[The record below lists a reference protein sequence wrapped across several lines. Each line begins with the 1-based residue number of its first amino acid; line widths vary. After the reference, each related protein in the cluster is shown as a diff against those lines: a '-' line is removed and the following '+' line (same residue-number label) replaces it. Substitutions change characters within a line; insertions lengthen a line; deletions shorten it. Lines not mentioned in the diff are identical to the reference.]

1 MQKATPKNIPVV
13 AGVSSCHMRLPS
25 GGNSWRHSKRSKM
38 SRMRG
43 RIIVV
48 CRFIGA
54 FKNAHKWAN
63 YRYVSSLSDE
73 GNEADGHF

>member
-1 MQKATPKNIPVV
+1 MLKNVPD
-13 AGVSSCHMRLPS
+13 A
-25 GGNSWRHSKRSKM
+25 
-38 SRMRG
+38 

-63 YRYVSSLSDE
+63 YRYVRVRDVTNKWRQVYE
-73 GNEADGHF
+73 RRRDGEAAGA